1 MLYPGSPQ
9 FRSLLSPLEEE
20 EEEEEPSGLE
30 KELRGIRTEITVIAD
45 KIRADAATAKL
56 ESEWKFAAMV
66 SPLIIVNGKFF
77 QKSKILNI
85 EFRCWTDFACWPS
98 QPSPSSSPLPHC

>member
-1 MLYPGSPQ
+1 MLYPGSAQ

-66 SPLIIVNGKFF
+66 SP
-77 QKSKILNI
+77 
-85 EFRCWTDFACWPS
+85 
-98 QPSPSSSPLPHC
+98 

>member
-66 SPLIIVNGKFF
+66 SP
-77 QKSKILNI
+77 
-85 EFRCWTDFACWPS
+85 
-98 QPSPSSSPLPHC
+98 

>member
-9 FRSLLSPLEEE
+9 FRSLLSPLEEEEE

-66 SPLIIVNGKFF
+66 SP
-77 QKSKILNI
+77 
-85 EFRCWTDFACWPS
+85 
-98 QPSPSSSPLPHC
+98 